1 MPIEIEDQLANLRFK
16 ILGQE
21 KELTTLEQECNEL
34 ESDMAD
40 FEERYNRIIKPIA
53 NQIEAA
59 KSALDKLR
67 DLQLMQQM
75 GEKLKVENLWRS
87 AKNTQSA
94 DEEPLPYDDEIL
106 PSAEKPSASR
116 HSHIKKLYRQLARRY
131 HPDLAKNEEERERRT
146 KIMSMINTAYQEQ
159 DLDSLEALD
168 EATPQQQSEA
178 INSQTPLAVM
188 LLRRL
193 QQQFHDLAVRTRN
206 LKEHRHNLRYG
217 PMMELKI
224 EDSFAK
230 ARGEDL
236 LTSLAEDMQN
246 EYWGYIKELD
256 ELRQLVN

>member
-1 MPIEIEDQLANLRFK
+1 MPIEIEDQLANLRLK

-21 KELTTLEQECNEL
+21 EALNKLELECNEL
-34 ESDMAD
+34 EADMAD
-40 FEERYNRIIKPIA
+40 FEERYNQLVKPIA
-53 NQIEAA
+53 NQIEAV

-67 DLQLMQQM
+67 DLHLMQQM
-75 GEKLKVENLWRS
+75 GEKLKVENLWRTE
-87 AKNTQSA
+87 KNTQSE
-94 DEEPLPYDDEIL
+94 DEEPLPYDEDIL
-106 PSAEKPSASR
+106 PSAEKPSGSR

-168 EATPQQQSEA
+168 EATPQQQNEA
-178 INSQTPLAVM
+178 IDSQTPLAVM

-193 QQQFHDLAVRTRN
+193 QQQFHDFSVRIRD

-230 ARGEDL
+230 AHGEDL
-236 LTSLAEDMQN
+236 LSSLAEDMQK
-246 EYWGYIKELD
+246 EYWDYVKELD
-256 ELRQLVN
+256 KLRQLVN